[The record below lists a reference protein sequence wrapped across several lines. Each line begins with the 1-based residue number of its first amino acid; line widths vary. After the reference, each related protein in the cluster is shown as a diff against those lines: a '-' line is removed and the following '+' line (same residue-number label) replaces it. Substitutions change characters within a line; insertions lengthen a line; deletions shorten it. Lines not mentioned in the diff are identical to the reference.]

1 MLSHDLTTLPLFTF
15 AKHHSRYD
23 KIVCHLPILKWV
35 EEPSCWRHQMEAFSR
50 LLAPCGGNSPVT
62 GDFPHNGRRRGV
74 FFFWCFFIC
83 AWTNNWVNNRN
94 IGDLRR
100 NCAHYDFTV
109 ILGEML
115 WIGVVFQA
123 MSQGDMANR
132 HHWIRSYYTHYS
144 DAIMGPTASQI
155 TSLTIVTQPFIQAQ
169 IKENIK
175 APHHWPL
182 CGELIGERWIPH
194 TNGQ

>member
-1 MLSHDLTTLPLFTF
+1 MSRRTFMLTSSNRSIFH
-15 AKHHSRYD
+15 
-23 KIVCHLPILKWV
+23 
-35 EEPSCWRHQMEAFSR
+35 
-50 LLAPCGGNSPVT
+50 VT
-62 GDFPHNGRRRGV
+62 GPLWGQFTGHRWFPPQWPAMRSFGA
-74 FFFWCFFIC
+74 FFIC
-83 AWTNNWVNNRN
+83 AWTNDWVNNPN

-109 ILGEML
+109 MLGEML

-169 IKENIK
+169 IKKTHQSSASLAFVRGINRGTVNS
-175 APHHWPL
+175 PHKWPVTRKMFPFDDVIMI
-182 CGELIGERWIPH
+182 ESWVPDK
-194 TNGQ
+194 